1 MKWDWSV
8 EKKNPL
14 FYFIVV
20 LFLGGMIMLAWGH
33 DKNEST
39 SLVRSRFSVPIM
51 ILGGVMIVGG
61 FVGMFTYKKGKKR
74 TP

>member
-1 MKWDWSV
+1 MPKFDWSV

-20 LFLGGMIMLAWGH
+20 LFLGGMILAAWGW

-39 SLVRSRFSVPIM
+39 MIERSRGAVPMMVIGGLM
-51 ILGGVMIVGG
+51 IIGG
-61 FVGMFTYKKGKKR
+61 FIGMFTYKKKSR
-74 TP
+74 

>member
-1 MKWDWSV
+1 MPKFDWSV

-20 LFLGGMIMLAWGH
+20 CFLGGMILAGWGW

-39 SLVRSRFSVPIM
+39 IIERTHGAVPM
-51 ILGGVMIVGG
+51 MIVGG
-61 FVGMFTYKKGKKR
+61 SMILVGLIGMFYYKAKR
-74 TP
+74 K